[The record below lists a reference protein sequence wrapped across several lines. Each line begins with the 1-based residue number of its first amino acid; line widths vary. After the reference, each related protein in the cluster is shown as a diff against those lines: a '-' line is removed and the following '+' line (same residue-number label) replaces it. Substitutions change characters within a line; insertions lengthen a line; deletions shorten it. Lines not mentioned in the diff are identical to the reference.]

1 MATLV
6 IMAAGGSTRFGRPKQ
21 LEPVTPHGR
30 TIADITLRDAFDAGC
45 SHAVFVV
52 RPEHQELFTQR
63 YRNDPRVAVATQV
76 AALGTGHA
84 ALIGME
90 AGAAP
95 WVVVNGDDH
104 YGKSAIAL
112 ACALAM
118 HSTSAFNALIAF
130 RLSNT
135 LSPNGPVNRAICSVS
150 SEGRLVGLQ
159 EVNGLACDTDGVIR
173 TSDGRVVPP
182 DTLVSMNLWVLRS
195 SMLPRFSTQF
205 EAHAS
210 SSVPG
215 EFMLP
220 AVVEHVMQGAREVV
234 AVIPTESTWHG
245 LTYPAD
251 ADLVR
256 RALSSLP

>member
-21 LEPVTPHGR
+21 LEPVTADGR
-30 TIADITLRDAFDAGC
+30 TIADITLCDAFDAGC

-52 RPEHQELFTQR
+52 RPEHQELFKQR
-63 YRNDPRVAVATQV
+63 YTNDPRVAVTVQV
-76 AALGTGHA
+76 AALGTAHA

-90 AGAAP
+90 QVAAP
-95 WVVVNGDDH
+95 WIVVNGDDH
-104 YGKSAIAL
+104 YGKSAIAM
-112 ACALAM
+112 ACVHAM
-118 HSTSAFNALIAF
+118 HPTSAFNALVAF
-130 RLSNT
+130 RLANT
-135 LSPNGPVNRAICSVS
+135 LSPNGPVNRAVCSVS

-159 EVNGLACDTDGVIR
+159 EMSGLECNSDSVIR
-173 TSDGRVVPP
+173 SRDGRVVPP

-195 SMLPRFSTQF
+195 SMLPHLRTQF
-205 EAHAS
+205 ETYALS
-210 SSVPG
+210 GVPR

-220 AVVEHVMQGAREVV
+220 AEVEYAMRSALEVV
-234 AVIPTESTWHG
+234 DVIPTESTWHG

>member
-21 LEPVTPHGR
+21 LEPVTEDGR
-30 TIADITLRDAFDAGC
+30 TIADITLRDAFDGGC
-45 SHAVFVV
+45 SQAVFVV
-52 RPEHQELFTQR
+52 RPQHKELFKQR
-63 YRNDPRVAVATQV
+63 YMNDPRIALATQV

-90 AGAAP
+90 QGEAP
-95 WVVVNGDDH
+95 WIVVNGDDH
-104 YGKSAIAL
+104 YGKLAITT
-112 ACALAM
+112 ACEQAM
-118 HSTSAFNALIAF
+118 HRASGSHALIAF
-130 RLSNT
+130 RLANT
-135 LSPNGPVNRAICSVS
+135 LSPNGPVNRAVCSVS
-150 SEGRLVGLQ
+150 SAGQLVGLQ
-159 EVNGLACDTDGVIR
+159 EVSGLVGDQSDVIR
-173 TSDGRVVPP
+173 SSDGRVVPP

-195 SMLPRFSTQF
+195 SMLPRLRTQF

-210 SSVPG
+210 SGDPR

-220 AVVEHVMQGAREVV
+220 AAVEHAMKDAQEVV
-234 AVIPTESTWHG
+234 DVIPTESTWHG